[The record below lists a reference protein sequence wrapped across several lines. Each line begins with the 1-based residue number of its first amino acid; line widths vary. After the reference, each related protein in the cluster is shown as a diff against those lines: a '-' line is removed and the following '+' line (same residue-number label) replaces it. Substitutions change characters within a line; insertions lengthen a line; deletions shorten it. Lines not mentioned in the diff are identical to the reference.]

1 MERLEELISKLKE
14 QFEQK
19 ADRRQL
25 LVITQMIEQ
34 ELLRTAQVEKPAN
47 IASKVAVVMPSS
59 SRNVSAQQEVPLIPI
74 EKPADSAPVTLPV
87 QPPEPIINK
96 EKAEEVLLVEK
107 TKDPVQEPVK
117 PEIPKFQKPDEPE
130 IYRPQHSSK
139 PVPEEDSR
147 YLPKSPAP
155 ETSKELRQD
164 SNGYQYDPL
173 QEVPTLAQQTTVRE
187 INEVMRADPN
197 SLNDRLKT
205 QVVEVGH
212 RLTDSPIRDL
222 KKAIG
227 INDRYTFIN
236 ELFRGDEVMYERS
249 IKTINNFKILAEA
262 EYWIQRELKVKI
274 GWDESSSTVAHFDQL
289 VRRRFL

>member
-34 ELLRTAQVEKPAN
+34 ELMRTAQVEKPVN
-47 IASKVAVVMPSS
+47 ITSKVSVVMPSS
-59 SRNVSAQQEVPLIPI
+59 ARNVSVQQEP
-74 EKPADSAPVTLPV
+74 PVSPV
-87 QPPEPIINK
+87 S
-96 EKAEEVLLVEK
+96 KAVESI
-107 TKDPVQEPVK
+107 PVK
-117 PEIPKFQKPDEPE
+117 QPELIEYLQQAEKEIPKVQQPVAQEAPKVQQPP
-130 IYRPQHSSK
+130 K
-139 PVPEEDSR
+139 PVPVEDSP
-147 YLPKSPAP
+147 YLPKPPVP
-155 ETSKELRQD
+155 EILKELRQD
-164 SNGYQYDPL
+164 ANGYHYDPL
-173 QEVPTLAQQTTVRE
+173 QEVPTLSQQTTVRE

-197 SLNDRLKT
+197 SLNDRLKS
-205 QVVEVGH
+205 QIQEIGH
-212 RLTDSPIRDL
+212 KLTDSPIRDL

-227 INDRYTFIN
+227 INDRYSFIN

>member
-34 ELLRTAQVEKPAN
+34 ELMRTAQAEKPAN
-47 IASKVAVVMPSS
+47 ITSKVAVVMPSS
-59 SRNVSAQQEVPLIPI
+59 ARNVSVQQDVPVIPI
-74 EKPADSAPVTLPV
+74 EKPADSVPVTLPV

-96 EKAEEVLLVEK
+96 EKEEEVHLVQKVKEPEQQPEK
-107 TKDPVQEPVK
+107 T
-117 PEIPKFQKPDEPE
+117 EIPKFQKPVDPE
-130 IYRPQHSSK
+130 IYRPQPSK
-139 PVPEEDSR
+139 PVPEEDNR

-155 ETSKELRQD
+155 ETLKELRQD
-164 SNGYQYDPL
+164 TNGHHYDPL

-212 RLTDSPIRDL
+212 KLTDSPIRDL

-274 GWDESSSTVAHFDQL
+274 GWDESSSIVSHFDQL

>member
-147 YLPKSPAP
+147 YLPKSPAH